1 MNSRYREIFDYKTLL
16 AFVWDYRR
24 SLLPGVTLAI
34 MRTLVI
40 APFPFFFAIIV
51 DEFVASGD
59 PAGILCVGMMFI
71 GLLLLHYVFTIESS
85 NSITKVVAEMILELR
100 SRVFFKM
107 QYLHFG
113 YLDTQKTGRLL
124 SKYAFDTQN
133 VEGVIMPMLSQLLP
147 NSLYSLSIIILLTVL
162 NWQLTLIILA
172 LVPIYAFSR
181 YYFFTRIQTINE
193 ATRRARE
200 RLTGTAS
207 EYISA
212 IRLVRG
218 YGQEQKAV
226 GTLEESSI
234 NYARSRTEQIAINN
248 RFGAFANASTQVL
261 SLVVIAGGALLVIK
275 GHLTLGSLFA
285 FLAGLPIILM
295 PVQLFLSFSQQYFV
309 GKEAFSSLRELILS
323 GYVEEWK
330 GTRKIPNLKGK
341 IEFQN
346 VTFSYDRSPDPAL
359 RGINLTIEPG
369 QHVALVGPSGS
380 GKSTIANLVLGLYSA
395 QNGRILID
403 DVPQSEI
410 DMRWLR
416 RKCAIVMQESLLLS
430 GSIYENIRFAR
441 FNATESQ
448 IHEAARFANADEF
461 IQKLPNGYHTEVGE
475 RGATLSGGQRQRLS
489 IARAILRDPRILI
502 LDEATSA
509 LDYESERL
517 IQDALE
523 RLSKG
528 RTVITIAHRL
538 STIKKADR
546 IIVLAN
552 GRIVEEGDYATLS
565 HSEGYFRNLLTSQ
578 A

>member
-1 MNSRYREIFDYKTLL
+1 MSSRSREIFDYKTLL
-16 AFVWDYRR
+16 EFVWDYRR
-24 SLLPGVTLAI
+24 ALLPGLCLAI
-34 MRTLVI
+34 LRTLVI

-51 DEFVASGD
+51 DEFVASAD
-59 PAGILCVGMMFI
+59 PAGIFSVGLMFV
-71 GLLLLHYVFTIESS
+71 GLLLLHYVFTVEGS
-85 NSITKVVAEMILELR
+85 NAITKVVAEMIMELR
-100 SRVFFKM
+100 SRVFFKL
-107 QYLHFG
+107 QFLHFG

-147 NSLYSLSIIILLTVL
+147 NTLYSVSIIILLTFL

-181 YYFFTRIQTINE
+181 YYFFTRIQTVNQE
-193 ATRRARE
+193 TRLARE
-200 RLTGTAS
+200 QLTGAAS

-234 NYARSRTEQIAINN
+234 NYARSRTGQIAINN

-261 SLVVIAGGALLVIK
+261 SLVVIGGGALLVIN
-275 GHLTLGSLFA
+275 GQLTLGSLFA

-309 GKEAFSSLRELILS
+309 GKEAFGSLRELINS
-323 GYVEEWK
+323 GYVEEWS
-330 GTRKIPNLKGK
+330 GTRKITALRGK
-341 IEFQN
+341 IEFQD
-346 VTFSYDRSPDPAL
+346 VTFSYDRAPEPAL
-359 RGINLTIEPG
+359 KGINLTIEAG

-380 GKSTIANLVLGLYSA
+380 GKSTIANLVLGLYNP
-395 QNGRILID
+395 QRGRILID
-403 DVPQSEI
+403 GAPQSEI
-410 DMRWLR
+410 NMRWLR

-430 GSIYENIRFAR
+430 GSVYENIRFAR
-441 FNATESQ
+441 FDATEEE
-448 IHEAARFANADEF
+448 IREAARLANADEF
-461 IQKLPNGYHTEVGE
+461 IQKLPKGYQTEVGE

-523 RLSKG
+523 NLSHG

-538 STIKKADR
+538 STVKKADR
-546 IIVLAN
+546 IVVLASGN
-552 GRIVEEGDYATLS
+552 IVEEGNYETLAQS
-565 HSEGYFRNLLTSQ
+565 DGYFKNLLAAQT
-578 A
+578 